1 MLHPCQQ
8 TIHPLLPYNLFTLPL
23 IFNSPLFLPLG
34 YGMMASVRLG
44 TDQDSGRPRGF
55 AHVDFFTPEMAQ
67 AALAKLP
74 GVVVGG
80 RELRIDMKKRI
91 TERIAGEN
99 IPLPPRDWGESSA
112 RGMIIIHLLKP
123 HLLSFF
129 SFLSLLP
136 LSPTFSSS
144 YPPPLLPSPHPPL
157 PPSTPSRHVSLVIL
171 VSIIPPKDLGQYY
184 RDGEAGA
191 TGAPCQRKW

>member
-1 MLHPCQQ
+1 MYVQQ
-8 TIHPLLPYNLFTLPL
+8 YQYHYYHDHQKAQEMYSILINNRTTPYYPTISLLSPSLFSNPP
-23 IFNSPLFLPLG
+23 FFLPLG
-34 YGMMASVRLG
+34 YGMMACVRLG

-99 IPLPPRDWGESSA
+99 LPLPPRDWGESSA
-112 RGMIIIHLLKP
+112 RGTMTSAWLSLIVFTCRNPRSSPLLTSFP
-123 HLLSFF
+123 IRTFPFF
-129 SFLSLLP
+129 SFLSP
-136 LSPTFSSS
+136 
-144 YPPPLLPSPHPPL
+144 
-157 PPSTPSRHVSLVIL
+157 
-171 VSIIPPKDLGQYY
+171 
-184 RDGEAGA
+184 
-191 TGAPCQRKW
+191 